1 MFSLRTLYLN
11 MNLLI
16 IEDERKTAD
25 SLKRGLEESGYQVD
39 VAYDGLS
46 GLTLAKSNKYN
57 LIISDIILPKLN
69 GIELCRQIT
78 NFQFNVPIL
87 LLSALDTKDD
97 VVGGLEAGAD
107 DYLTKPF
114 DFRELVARVRV
125 LTKRKDAVSAPVS
138 ILSFSDI
145 SMNLNSKEVFREGK
159 QLELTVKEFRLL
171 EYFIRKPNVVIS
183 RAELAKEIWNIDFN
197 TGTNIVEVYIN
208 YLRNKIDKPFAKKL
222 IHNLHGMGYI
232 LKEE

>member
-1 MFSLRTLYLN
+1 

-25 SLKRGLEESGYQVD
+25 SLKKGLEESGYQVD
-39 VAYDGLS
+39 VAYDGLT
-46 GLTLAKSNKYN
+46 GLSFAKSNKYN

-78 NFQFNVPIL
+78 NLQFNVPIL

-125 LTKRKDAVSAPVS
+125 LTKRKEMVSVPAS
-138 ILSFSDI
+138 ILAFSDI

-208 YLRNKIDKPFAKKL
+208 YLRNKIDKPFTKKL

>member
-1 MFSLRTLYLN
+1 

-25 SLKRGLEESGYQVD
+25 SLKKGLEESGYEVD
-39 VAYDGLS
+39 VAYDGVS

-78 NFQFNVPIL
+78 NLQFNVPIL

-125 LTKRKDAVSAPVS
+125 LTKRKDVVSTPVS

-208 YLRNKIDKPFAKKL
+208 YLRNKIDKPFTKKL

>member
-1 MFSLRTLYLN
+1 MD
-11 MNLLI
+11 LLI

-25 SLKRGLEESGYQVD
+25 SLKRGLEDIGYRVD
-39 VAYDGLS
+39 VAYDGQT
-46 GLTLAKSNKYN
+46 GLALAGSNNYS
-57 LIISDIILPKLN
+57 LIVSDIILPKIN
-69 GIELCRQIT
+69 GIELCRLISGMGS
-78 NFQFNVPIL
+78 NVPIL
-87 LLSALDTKDD
+87 LLSALDSKDEI
-97 VVGGLEAGAD
+97 VGGLEAGAD

-125 LTKRKDAVSAPVS
+125 LTKRKEMGAIA
-138 ILSFSDI
+138 LSLLTFSEI
-145 SMNLNSKEVFREGK
+145 TVNLNSKEVFRAGT
-159 QLELTVKEFRLL
+159 QIELTSKEFKLL

-183 RAELAKEIWNIDFN
+183 RTELAKEIWNIDFN

-208 YLRNKIDKPFAKKL
+208 YLRNKIDKPFSTKL

>member
-1 MFSLRTLYLN
+1 

-25 SLKRGLEESGYQVD
+25 SLKKGLEESGYEVD
-39 VAYDGLS
+39 VAYDGMTGLS
-46 GLTLAKSNKYN
+46 LARSNKYN
-57 LIISDIILPKLN
+57 LIVSDIVLPKLN
-69 GIELCRQIT
+69 GVELCRQIST
-78 NFQFNVPIL
+78 MESNVPIL
-87 LLSALDTKDD
+87 LLSALDSKDD
-97 VVGGLEAGAD
+97 VVSGLEAGAD

-114 DFRELVARVRV
+114 DFRELVARVRI
-125 LTKRKDAVSAPVS
+125 LTKRKEVISAPLSLVS
-138 ILSFSDI
+138 FADI
-145 SMNLNSKEVFREGK
+145 TMNLNSKEVTRGGVHI
-159 QLELTVKEFRLL
+159 ELTAKEFRLL
-171 EYFIRKPNVVIS
+171 EYFIRTPNTVIS

-208 YLRNKIDKPFAKKL
+208 YLRNKIDKPYERKL

>member
-1 MFSLRTLYLN
+1 

-25 SLKRGLEESGYQVD
+25 SLKKGLEESGYLVD
-39 VAYDGLS
+39 VAYDGIT
-46 GLTLAKSNKYN
+46 GLTFAKSNKYN
-57 LIISDIILPKLN
+57 LIISDIVLPKLN
-69 GIELCRQIT
+69 GIELCKQIT
-78 NFQFNVPIL
+78 KLQFNVPIL

-114 DFRELVARVRV
+114 DFRELVARVKV
-125 LTKRKDAVSAPVS
+125 LTKRKDAVPVTVS

-145 SMNLNSKEVFREGK
+145 SMNLNSKEVYREGK
-159 QLELTVKEFRLL
+159 LIELTVKEFRLL

-208 YLRNKIDKPFAKKL
+208 YLRNKIDKPFEKKL

>member
-1 MFSLRTLYLN
+1 

-25 SLKRGLEESGYQVD
+25 SLKKGLEESGYEVD

-46 GLTLAKSNKYN
+46 GLSLAKTNKYN
-57 LIISDIILPKLN
+57 LIVSDIVLPKLN
-69 GIELCRQIT
+69 GVELCRQISSMES
-78 NFQFNVPIL
+78 NVPIL
-87 LLSALDTKDD
+87 LLSALDSKDD
-97 VVGGLEAGAD
+97 VVSGLEAGAD

-114 DFRELVARVRV
+114 DFRELVARVRI
-125 LTKRKDAVSAPVS
+125 LTKRKEVVSAPLSLVS
-138 ILSFSDI
+138 FADI
-145 SMNLNSKEVFREGK
+145 TMNLNGKEVTRGGVNI
-159 QLELTVKEFRLL
+159 ELTAKEFRLL
-171 EYFIRKPNVVIS
+171 EYFIRTPNTVIS

-208 YLRNKIDKPFAKKL
+208 YLRNKIDKPFEKKL

>member
-1 MFSLRTLYLN
+1 

>member
-1 MFSLRTLYLN
+1 

-25 SLKRGLEESGYQVD
+25 SLKKGLEESGYEVD
-39 VAYDGLS
+39 VAYDGLT
-46 GLTLAKSNKYN
+46 GLSLAKTNKYN
-57 LIISDIILPKLN
+57 LIVSDIVLPKMN
-69 GIELCRQIT
+69 GVELCRQISSLES
-78 NFQFNVPIL
+78 NVPIL
-87 LLSALDTKDD
+87 LLSALDSKDD
-97 VVGGLEAGAD
+97 VVSGLEAGAE

-114 DFRELVARVRV
+114 DFRELVARVRI
-125 LTKRKDAVSAPVS
+125 LTKRKETVAAP
-138 ILSFSDI
+138 LSLITFSDI
-145 SMNLNSKEVFREGK
+145 TMNLNSKEVSRGGVHI
-159 QLELTVKEFRLL
+159 ELTAKEFRLL
-171 EYFIRKPNVVIS
+171 EYFIRTPNTVIS

-208 YLRNKIDKPFAKKL
+208 YLRNKIDKPFERKL

>member
-1 MFSLRTLYLN
+1 

-25 SLKRGLEESGYQVD
+25 SLKKGLEESGYEVD

-46 GLTLAKSNKYN
+46 GLSLAQTNKYN
-57 LIISDIILPKLN
+57 LIVSDIVLPKLN
-69 GIELCRQIT
+69 GVELCRQIS
-78 NFQFNVPIL
+78 NMESNVPIL
-87 LLSALDTKDD
+87 LLSALDSKDD
-97 VVGGLEAGAD
+97 VVSGLEAGAD

-114 DFRELVARVRV
+114 DFRELVARVRI
-125 LTKRKDAVSAPVS
+125 LTKRKEVVAAPQS
-138 ILSFSDI
+138 MLSFADI
-145 SMNLNSKEVFREGK
+145 TMNLNSKEVTRGEMHI
-159 QLELTVKEFRLL
+159 ELTAKEFRLL
-171 EYFIRKPNVVIS
+171 EYFIRTPNTVIS

-208 YLRNKIDKPFAKKL
+208 YLRNKIDKPFEHKL